1 MMDIKSF
8 THWGDKGDGQGTL
21 SVQKNEKITR
31 TVPILKSNST

>member
-8 THWGDKGDGQGTL
+8 TNWGGQGCSQGVL

-31 TVPILKSNST
+31 TVHILKLNFT